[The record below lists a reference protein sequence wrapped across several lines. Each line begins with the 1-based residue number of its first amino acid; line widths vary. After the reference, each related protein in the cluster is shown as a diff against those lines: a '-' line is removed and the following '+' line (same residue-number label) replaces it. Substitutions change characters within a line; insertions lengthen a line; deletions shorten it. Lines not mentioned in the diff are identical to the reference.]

1 MSPPTRPKL
10 LLIDDEAPSI
20 ALLLAYLKE
29 QDMEI
34 LVALDG
40 NDGLRKAFSNRPD
53 LVLLDVRMPVLDGF
67 ATCRRLRADE
77 RTAATPVIFLS
88 AGSDVK
94 DKLEGFRAGGNDYIE
109 KPFHKEEVL
118 ARITAWLNAA
128 RPIPMD
134 ASASVP
140 QTSGDRLFDR
150 AIGLI
155 REHLEY
161 PMSVEALAQ
170 DLGVNKD
177 KLTSLF
183 RARLGLTV
191 FEYATEVRLD
201 RSRQELAETEQRIQQ
216 IAMRAGYRN
225 AGDFT
230 RAFKRRFGMTPR
242 EYRLTCLDSVPDAP

>member
-1 MSPPTRPKL
+1 MSSRPRPKV
-10 LLIDDEAPSI
+10 LLIDDEASSI

-40 NDGLRKAFSNRPD
+40 NDGLRKAFGNRPD
-53 LVLLDVRMPVLDGF
+53 LVLLDVRMPGMDGY
-67 ATCRRLRADE
+67 ATCRRLREDP

-94 DKLEGFRAGGNDYIE
+94 DKLEGFRAGGNDYVE
-109 KPFHKEEVL
+109 KPFHQEEVL
-118 ARITAWLNAA
+118 ARISIWLKASIPPVTA
-128 RPIPMD
+128 
-134 ASASVP
+134 VP
-140 QTSGDRLFDR
+140 PPPPATQGDRLFDR

-155 REHLEY
+155 RERIEEPL
-161 PMSVEALAQ
+161 SVEAMAQ
-170 DLGVNKD
+170 TLGVNKD
-177 KLTSLF
+177 KLTALF

-191 FEYATEVRLD
+191 FEYATELRLE
-201 RSRQELAETEQRIQQ
+201 RSRQELTETDGRIQQ

-242 EYRLTCLDSVPDAP
+242 AYRQSHLPAESP